1 MMVALDGWDSTE
13 PCTCCSAP
21 ADCRL
26 QIAAAVAVA
35 APDSLV
41 SFSFVK
47 IELLPVKN

>member
-35 APDSLV
+35 A
-41 SFSFVK
+41 FVK